1 MMDLTKQERQ
11 VLVFLLA
18 VSLTGMGMQ
27 FLAKNVPPL
36 EKRRLLENVGKIDL
50 NTADKEALKGLPG
63 IGEGLARRIIEYRE
77 REDGFTDL
85 GDLEKVKGIR
95 RGMLGRIRE
104 CVYIR

>member
-1 MMDLTKQERQ
+1 
-11 VLVFLLA
+11 
-18 VSLTGMGMQ
+18 MQ

-77 REDGFTDL
+77 REDGFTDP
-85 GDLEKVKGIR
+85 GDLAKVKGIR
-95 RGMLGRIRE
+95 RGMIDRIRE

>member
-1 MMDLTKQERQ
+1 MMDLTRQERQ

-18 VSLTGMGMQ
+18 VSLAGMGMQ
-27 FLAKNVPPL
+27 FLAKHVPPL

-50 NTADKEALKGLPG
+50 NTADKEALKSLPG

-77 REDGFTDL
+77 REDGFTDIDEL
-85 GDLEKVKGIR
+85 GKIKGIR
-95 RGMLGRIRE
+95 RGTLGRIRE